1 MKSMDTPPTAGSRH
15 ASSDA
20 HVIVQ
25 SRSPRQV
32 AQIEPACS
40 VLHSASDLHGSFGCS
55 SGFGAA
61 ADAGGG
67 AQTLMPTAPTP
78 WQLAWPPHSLA
89 LAEHWGVQAL
99 AEPTVT
105 QTPLA
110 QSELVTQ
117 LAPPLDDELL
127 DELQPRSPI
136 TRASEG
142 MSVSRRIME
151 TPDVWAWV
159 RAPENT
165 ACAPI
170 ATEKIAGE
178 AHDVSRV

>member
-61 ADAGGG
+61 ADA
-67 AQTLMPTAPTP
+67 
-78 WQLAWPPHSLA
+78 
-89 LAEHWGVQAL
+89 
-99 AEPTVT
+99 
-105 QTPLA
+105 
-110 QSELVTQ
+110 
-117 LAPPLDDELL
+117 
-127 DELQPRSPI
+127 
-136 TRASEG
+136 
-142 MSVSRRIME
+142 
-151 TPDVWAWV
+151 
-159 RAPENT
+159 
-165 ACAPI
+165 PI